1 VAGGGGGSFA
11 YSNRQL
17 APLTLSLALGQWA
30 FKDVPPVLNTSQPT
44 AADYTLTRRERE
56 LTFDALRLFYENP
69 VSIGFAFIESYRP
82 DDPAVLIPLRR
93 IAGPHL
99 SASFAGAA
107 AAPYTGI
114 SRLFLAAI
122 DAAAYP
128 RDWNSAGFGFFD
140 LRGELAAT
148 TPLPLSPRHTL
159 TLDARA
165 RDLPGSPAGDRML
178 RVGGY
183 VLQPLARRSDRPER
197 TAAATNPFLPPGV
210 LFAEPLRGFED
221 YPFYVDRIGI
231 GSARYRLPII
241 IDHGWASTLW
251 VLPAL
256 FIQQLDFDLFAV
268 AATDGRQGVWHTA
281 AGGSLALRL
290 GFWLLPITVQYQLAR
305 RFTDDQALVHL
316 IVLGI

>member
-1 VAGGGGGSFA
+1 M
-11 YSNRQL
+11 
-17 APLTLSLALGQWA
+17 
-30 FKDVPPVLNTSQPT
+30 
-44 AADYTLTRRERE
+44 
-56 LTFDALRLFYENP
+56 
-69 VSIGFAFIESYRP
+69 
-82 DDPAVLIPLRR
+82 
-93 IAGPHL
+93 
-99 SASFAGAA
+99 
-107 AAPYTGI
+107 
-114 SRLFLAAI
+114 
-122 DAAAYP
+122 
-128 RDWNSAGFGFFD
+128 
-140 LRGELAAT
+140 
-148 TPLPLSPRHTL
+148 
-159 TLDARA
+159 
-165 RDLPGSPAGDRML
+165 GDRML

-183 VLQPLARRSDRPER
+183 ILQPLARQSDRPER

-256 FIQQLDFDLFAV
+256 FIQQLDIDLFAV
-268 AATDGRQGVWHTA
+268 AATDGRQGEGAPAWHTA

-316 IVLGI
+316 VQIGL